1 MLNIILVHIIFV
13 SIILYR
19 FWLDQ
24 KFKGID
30 FVEAQKRKEEYLKV
44 RDRAGIREPALDIET
59 LTISFLVY
67 SLLFGGPLGAN
78 ENWRQILGNTVIG
91 YVFFLFIILVVSY
104 FLP

>member
-13 SIILYR
+13 SIILYH

-24 KFKGID
+24 KFKGTD
-30 FVEAQKRKEEYLKV
+30 FVEAQIRKEEYLKA
-44 RDRAGIREPALDIET
+44 RDRAGLREPVLDIET
-59 LTISFLVY
+59 LTISFFVY
-67 SLLFGGPLGAN
+67 SLLFGGPAGAN

-91 YVFFLFIILVVSY
+91 YAFFLFIILVVSY